1 MKYADF
7 FDPPEGEDGDGTNEQ
22 NGDVDEDEE
31 EEEEMEVDA
40 EADTD
45 QDTEDDEIPSIGHK
59 EEDTKILSNFE
70 KKQERVGLR
79 VHIKIFFIK
88 IEGYQ

>member
-45 QDTEDDEIPSIGHK
+45 QDTEDDEIPYIGHK

-79 VHIKIFFIK
+79 VHIKILN
-88 IEGYQ
+88 QN

>member
-7 FDPPEGEDGDGTNEQ
+7 FDPPEGEDGNGTNEQ
-22 NGDVDEDEE
+22 NGDVDKD
-31 EEEEMEVDA
+31 EEEEMEVDI
-40 EADTD
+40 EADTY
-45 QDTEDDEIPSIGHK
+45 QDTEDDEIASIGHK

-79 VHIKIFFIK
+79 VHIKIFN
-88 IEGYQ
+88 QN

>member
-59 EEDTKILSNFE
+59 EEDTKVLSNFE

-79 VHIKIFFIK
+79 VHIKIFN
-88 IEGYQ
+88 QN